1 MSKMSESLMKE
12 LALEPFTEDLTG
24 AAEFLDNLDFTKVK
38 TKYTKGKDWTAI
50 SLYGY
55 GPKITDILKP
65 GVLKSSVQIDEKL
78 QWTSLKTATPL
89 QPVFKLLENLPCE
102 FERARFMKLEAGKI
116 IGRHSDKIDKD
127 LGFDDGQIVRIHVP
141 IRTNSDVVFSLYE
154 SPRAKVA
161 YEYNLKTG
169 HYYYMDV
176 TKPHAVRNMSDVD
189 RIHLVVDCYVND
201 ALRTLISSQ
210 GTTFIT

>member
-1 MSKMSESLMKE
+1 MIRPIMKE
-12 LALEPFTEDLTG
+12 LALEPCTEDLS
-24 AAEFLDNLDFTKVK
+24 ASAEFLDNLDFTKVK
-38 TKYTKGKDWTAI
+38 TKYTKGNDWTAI

-65 GVLKSSVQIDEKL
+65 GVLKSSVNIDEQL
-78 QWTSLKTATPL
+78 QWTTLHEATPL
-89 QPVFKLLENLPCE
+89 NPVFKILENLPCKY
-102 FERARFMKLEAGKI
+102 ERVRFMKLEAGKV

-127 LGFDDGQIVRIHVP
+127 LGFDDGQIMRIHVP
-141 IRTNSDVVFSLYE
+141 IRTNDDVVFSLYE

-176 TKPHAVRNMSDVD
+176 TKPHAVRNMSEVD

-201 ALRTLISSQ
+201 SLRTMVA
-210 GTTFIT
+210 

>member
-1 MSKMSESLMKE
+1 MIRPILKE
-12 LALEPFTEDLTG
+12 LTLEPCTENLTE

-38 TKYTKGKDWTAI
+38 TKYTKGSDWTAI

-65 GVLKSSVQIDEKL
+65 GVLKSSVKIDEKL
-78 QWTSLKTATPL
+78 QWTNLHEATPL
-89 QPVFKLLENLPCE
+89 NPVFKILENLPCKY
-102 FERARFMKLEAGKI
+102 ERVRFMKLEAGKI

-127 LGFDDGQIVRIHVP
+127 LGFDDGQIMRIHIP
-141 IRTNSDVVFSLYE
+141 IRTNDDVVFSLYE

-176 TKPHAVRNMSDVD
+176 TKPHAVRNMSEVD

-201 ALRTLISSQ
+201 SLRTLIA
-210 GTTFIT
+210 

>member
-1 MSKMSESLMKE
+1 MKE
-12 LALEPFTEDLTG
+12 LSLEPFTEDLSV

-55 GPKITDILKP
+55 GPKVTDILKP
-65 GVLKSSVQIDEKL
+65 GVFKSSVQIDEKL

-89 QPVFKLLENLPCE
+89 QPIFKLLENLPCE
-102 FERARFMKLEAGKI
+102 FERVRFMKLAAGTI

-127 LGFDDGQIVRIHVP
+127 LGFDDGQIMRIHIP
-141 IRTNSDVVFSLYE
+141 IRTNDDVVFSLYE

-176 TKPHAVRNMSDVD
+176 TKPHAVRNMSEVD

-201 ALRTLISSQ
+201 SLRTMVA
-210 GTTFIT
+210 

>member
-1 MSKMSESLMKE
+1 MNRPLLKE
-12 LALEPFTEDLTG
+12 LDLEPFTEDLSG
-24 AAEFLDNLDFTKVK
+24 VAEFLDDIDFCKVK

-55 GPKITDILKP
+55 SPNPTDILKP

-89 QPVFKLLENLPCE
+89 QPIFKLLQNLPCD
-102 FERARFMKLEAGKI
+102 FERVRFMKLEAGKI
-116 IGRHSDKIDKD
+116 IGKHSDKIDKQI
-127 LGFDDGQIVRIHVP
+127 GFDDGDIIRIHVP
-141 IRTNSDVVFSLYE
+141 IRTNSDVVFSLFE
-154 SPRAKVA
+154 SPRSKVA

-169 HYYYMDV
+169 HYYYTDV
-176 TKPHAVRNMSDVD
+176 TKPHAVRNMSAVD
-189 RIHLVVDCYVND
+189 RIHLVVDCYAND
-201 ALRTLISSQ
+201 TLRTLISSQ

>member
-1 MSKMSESLMKE
+1 MIRPLMKE
-12 LALEPFTEDLTG
+12 LALKPCAEDLSG

-55 GPKITDILKP
+55 GPKATDILKP

-102 FERARFMKLEAGKI
+102 FERVRFMKLEAGKI
-116 IGRHSDKIDKD
+116 IGKHSDKIDKHI
-127 LGFDDGQIVRIHVP
+127 GFDDGDIVRIHVP
-141 IRTNSDVVFSLYE
+141 IRTNSDVVFSLFE
-154 SPRAKVA
+154 SPRSKVP
-161 YEYNLKTG
+161 YEYSLKTG
-169 HYYYMDV
+169 HYYYTDV

-189 RIHLVVDCYVND
+189 RIHLVVDCYSNHT
-201 ALRTLISSQ
+201 LRTLIA
-210 GTTFIT
+210 

>member
-1 MSKMSESLMKE
+1 MVSNSKLLMKE
-12 LALEPFTEDLTG
+12 LALEPCAEDLTA

-38 TKYTKGKDWTAI
+38 TKYTKGADWTAI

-65 GVLKSSVQIDEKL
+65 GVLKSSVKIDEKL
-78 QWTSLKTATPL
+78 QWTNLHEATPL
-89 QPVFKLLENLPCE
+89 NPVFKILENLPCKY
-102 FERARFMKLEAGKI
+102 ERVRFMKLEAGKI

-127 LGFDDGQIVRIHVP
+127 LGFDDGQIMRIHVP
-141 IRTNSDVVFSLYE
+141 IRTNDDVVFSLYE

-176 TKPHAVRNMSDVD
+176 TKPHAVRNMSEVD

-201 ALRTLISSQ
+201 SLRTMVA
-210 GTTFIT
+210 